1 METCKMSGKEQ
12 RMYQKEKSMWQ
23 QAPEVALQIVTDNC
37 QGKANVTVDTKK
49 EARKEKD
56 VA

>member
-1 METCKMSGKEQ
+1 MSGTEQ

-49 EARKEKD
+49 EAQKEKD